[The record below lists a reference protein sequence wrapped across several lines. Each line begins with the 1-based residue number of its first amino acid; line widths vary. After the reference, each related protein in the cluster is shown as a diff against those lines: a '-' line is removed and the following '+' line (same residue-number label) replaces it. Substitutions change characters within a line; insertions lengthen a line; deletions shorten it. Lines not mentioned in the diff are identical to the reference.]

1 MKIILCGSE
10 AYSVKM
16 FRGDL
21 VRDLVTKGHDVIIMA
36 NNASE
41 QHLLEF
47 SSLGARY
54 ISSPIS
60 RSSLNPFKD
69 INVF

>member
-10 AYSVKM
+10 AFSVKM
-16 FRGDL
+16 FRGHL
-21 VRDLVTKGHDVIIMA
+21 IRDLVAKGNEVIIMA

-41 QHLLEF
+41 QHLVEF

-54 ISSPIS
+54 INCPVF
-60 RSSLNPFKD
+60 RSSLNPF
-69 INVF
+69 